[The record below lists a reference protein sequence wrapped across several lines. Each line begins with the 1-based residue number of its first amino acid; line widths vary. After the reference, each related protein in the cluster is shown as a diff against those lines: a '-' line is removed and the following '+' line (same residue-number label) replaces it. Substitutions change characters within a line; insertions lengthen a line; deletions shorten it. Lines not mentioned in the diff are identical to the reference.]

1 MEKGRKEKKN
11 PKRFL
16 IIKEGTR
23 AGETILVPTQSNHL
37 AMEQIYGLSTCM
49 RRKTYA
55 QLTSLTKC
63 YQFYILLNLEM
74 RDDRNQGGFN

>member
-1 MEKGRKEKKN
+1 MEKGRKERKLL
-11 PKRFL
+11 RDL

-23 AGETILVPTQSNHL
+23 AGGETILVPTQSNHL
-37 AMEQIYGLSTCM
+37 AMEQIYGLLHM
-49 RRKTYA
+49 HEKKTYA

-74 RDDRNQGGFN
+74 RDDRNQGGI